1 MLVGGH
7 KICTEVDVV
16 LYGLAPDAGDKS
28 TETPDNPGLPKFPM
42 VFFSHG
48 MAPTRT
54 NYTQLCSKLVSR
66 GFLVVAIENRDSSG
80 LGSLIVSSDAAKYL
94 PYLTKDMLSP

>member
-1 MLVGGH
+1 
-7 KICTEVDVV
+7 
-16 LYGLAPDAGDKS
+16 
-28 TETPDNPGLPKFPM
+28 M

-48 MAPTRT
+48 MTSTRT
-54 NYTQLCSKLVSR
+54 GYTQLCSKLVSR